1 MCVASRRRVFLGALV
16 GSMLLFAPGRAE
28 AQRRAVAG
36 IEITAGVTL
45 TAGQREAIRS
55 YYVAHPQP
63 DAGALPPGIRKKLA
77 RGKPLPPGIA
87 KKTAPTELVRAVAVP
102 AGYQVVEVG
111 LDVLLVEVATGII
124 HDILMDVVR

>member
-1 MCVASRRRVFLGALV
+1 MLVVSRRHVVLGAFV
-16 GSMLLFAPGRAE
+16 GSMLLLAPGRAE
-28 AQRRAVAG
+28 AQRRAVSRIEVSAG
-36 IEITAGVTL
+36 ITL
-45 TAGQREAIRS
+45 TIGQRESIRS
-55 YYVAHPQP
+55 YYAAHPQP
-63 DAGALPPGIRKKLA
+63 EMAALPPGIRKKLA

-87 KKTAPTELVRAVAVP
+87 KKMAPTDLVRAIAVP

>member
-1 MCVASRRRVFLGALV
+1 
-16 GSMLLFAPGRAE
+16 MLLFAPARAE

-36 IEITAGVTL
+36 VEITAGVTL
-45 TAGQREAIRS
+45 TVGQRESIRS

-87 KKTAPTELVRAVAVP
+87 KKMAPADLVRTVAVP
-102 AGYQVVEVG
+102 AGYEVVEAG